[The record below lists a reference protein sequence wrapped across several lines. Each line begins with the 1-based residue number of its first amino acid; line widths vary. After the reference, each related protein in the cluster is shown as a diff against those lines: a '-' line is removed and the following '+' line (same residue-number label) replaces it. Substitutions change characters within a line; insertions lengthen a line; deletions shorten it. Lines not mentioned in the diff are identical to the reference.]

1 MSEKDS
7 VSFND
12 LNSFIDDQLTRNERA
27 RVLDVLKKDDDL
39 SKSLCEL
46 QCNDEYVL
54 ISYSN
59 IPEPKYN
66 PYKAATKLKGRK
78 YFAVAASILILLS
91 ASISWQLKSYMDGMP
106 TSHIMEL
113 SQLEDV
119 IPDDKK
125 ILIHISNMN
134 EERIKSALD
143 KTENLLNV
151 KKEKIK
157 IEVIANASGLAML
170 RQSSPYAERIK
181 KIAGQFNNVKFK
193 ACGLAM
199 HAAKVEEGADV
210 ELLPEAEKIPAA
222 LDEILK
228 QLKENWIY
236 FKA

>member
-1 MSEKDS
+1 MNEKDS
-7 VSFND
+7 ISFNE

-27 RVLDVLKKDDDL
+27 RVLDILKKDDEL

-66 PYKAATKLKGRK
+66 PYKAAIKLKGRK
-78 YFAVAASILILLS
+78 YFAIAASILILLS
-91 ASISWQLKSYMDGMP
+91 ASISWQLKSYVDGMP

-113 SQLEDV
+113 SQLEDI
-119 IPDDKK
+119 IPDNKK
-125 ILIHISNMN
+125 ILIHISDMN
-134 EERIKSALD
+134 EVNIKSALD
-143 KTENLLNV
+143 KTENLLNN
-151 KKEKIK
+151 KQDKIQ
-157 IEVIANASGLAML
+157 IEIIANASGLAML
-170 RQSSPYAERIK
+170 RQSSPYAKRIK

-199 HAAKVEEGADV
+199 HAAKMEEGMAV
-210 ELLPEAEKIPAA
+210 KLLPEAEKIPAA